1 MSAVRQNLVIEQG
14 ATFVFNINWMQEDET
29 TPVDITG
36 FTARMHIRDNID
48 AVDPALVELTTE
60 NSRITLGGTSGT
72 IQLSI
77 SAVDTAAITFTE
89 GVYDLELVNTGG
101 TGDVTRLTYGGVE
114 VRPEV
119 TR

>member
-1 MSAVRQNLVIEQG
+1 MTAIRQNLVIEQG
-14 ATFVFNINWMQEDET
+14 ATFVFNINWIQSDAT

-36 FTARMHIRDNID
+36 FTARMHVRDSVD
-48 AVDPALVELTTE
+48 AAATLIEFTTE
-60 NSRITLGGTSGT
+60 NSRIVLGDAAGT
-72 IQLSI
+72 IQLSMT
-77 SAVDTAAITFTE
+77 ATDTAALSFTN
-89 GVYDLELVNTGG
+89 GVYDLELVDTGG

>member
-1 MSAVRQNLVIEQG
+1 MTAARQNLVIEQG
-14 ATFVFNINWMQEDET
+14 ATFEFNINWLQSDGS

-36 FTARMHIRDNID
+36 YTARMHIRDSID
-48 AVDPALVELTTE
+48 AAATLLELTTE
-60 NSRITLGGTSGT
+60 NARITLGDTAGT

-77 SAVDTAAITFTE
+77 AATDTAALAFTS
-89 GVYDLELVNTGG
+89 GVYDLELVDTGG
-101 TGDVTRLTYGGVE
+101 AGDVTRLTYGGVE